1 VIKLDVPD
9 AKDDPERGPGYTVQE
24 VWAYVAVDPE
34 TGSEGVI
41 AVGGTVLGER
51 TLLPLVF
58 TDRKRAFS
66 PAMREH
72 AIRAGRM
79 DRKEVRFLH
88 FTNREKVETVYVP
101 PGA

>member
-1 VIKLDVPD
+1 VIKTDTTD
-9 AKDDPERGPGYTVQE
+9 AKDDPARGPGYKVQE
-24 VWAYVAVDPE
+24 VWIYVAVDPE

-41 AVGGTVLGER
+41 AVGGTVMGER
-51 TLLPLVF
+51 TMLPLVF
-58 TDRKRAFS
+58 TDQKRGLS